1 MFDKL
6 LLRNDSGEFKIMF
19 DGIEHTVPAGK
30 FEAEASLWYFIVSTA
45 AKWWIPVVRISEP
58 LAPGIV
64 RKTDPIVS
72 KNTEI
77 VENLNDVV
85 SDEEITEEKSTEKA
99 VESPKVT
106 KTSKK

>member
-6 LLRNDSGEFKIMF
+6 LLRNDGGEFKITF

-30 FEAEASLWYFIVSTA
+30 FEAEANLWYFIVSTA
-45 AKWWIPVVRISEP
+45 AKWWIPLVRVSEP

-64 RKTDPIVS
+64 RKNDPIVS

-77 VENLNDVV
+77 VENLSDVV
-85 SDEEITEEKSTEKA
+85 SNEETIDEPVVEETVDAPKMKKST
-99 VESPKVT
+99 
-106 KTSKK
+106 KK